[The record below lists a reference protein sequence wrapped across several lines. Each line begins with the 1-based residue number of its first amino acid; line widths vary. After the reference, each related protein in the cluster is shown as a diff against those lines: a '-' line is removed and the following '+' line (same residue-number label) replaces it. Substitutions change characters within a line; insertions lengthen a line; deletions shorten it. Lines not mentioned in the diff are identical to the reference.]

1 MPLLPSGPRR
11 PPRDRTARSPQTLE
25 AIADAMAF
33 TPLLHFHFGFGEDFA
48 LDVDSNAR
56 APLYVACGATAYLRY
71 GDHEPIE
78 MRHGDVALLPH
89 GGQHRVFTRADAAVL
104 SLEDV
109 FARERLRRGHAYAMA
124 IDGNDSVW
132 SGSFFWARDFLSH
145 AVMAALPP
153 VLHLRGDG
161 GAQEWL
167 QPLVAVM
174 RWMSDLRRGAGVGM
188 AEASNVL
195 IRHMVLAHLRGEAGS
210 TSPATSGPLRDERV
224 LKAVRAIHT
233 HPQDPWTVESLAAS
247 CHMGRTAFATRFQQ
261 QTGETPMRYLAR
273 WRVHLAA
280 RLLRDKRLTLD
291 QAAARVGYSTGPVLA
306 RAYKRIFGFAPGD
319 SGRPDR

>member
-1 MPLLPSGPRR
+1 MPLPSDSPRNQH
-11 PPRDRTARSPQTLE
+11 DRSARSPQTIE
-25 AIADAMAF
+25 AVADSMAF

-48 LDVDSNAR
+48 LDIDSSAR
-56 APLYVACGATAYLRY
+56 APLYVACGATASLRY
-71 GDHEPIE
+71 GDDEAIE
-78 MRHGDVALLPH
+78 MRHGDVALLPR
-89 GGQHRVFTRADAAVL
+89 GGRHRVYTRADAPVL

-109 FARERLRRGHAYAMA
+109 FAREKLRRGHAYAMT

-132 SGSFFWARDFLSH
+132 SGSFFWTRDFLSH
-145 AVMAALPP
+145 AAMAALPP

-161 GAQEWL
+161 GAHEWL
-167 QPLVAVM
+167 PPMVALM

-195 IRHMVLAHLRGEAGS
+195 IRHMVLAHLRSEAGS
-210 TSPATSGPLRDERV
+210 TSQPRPGPLRDERV

-233 HPQDPWTVESLAAS
+233 RPQDPWTVESLAAC

-280 RLLRDKRLTLD
+280 RLLRDQRLSLD
-291 QAAARVGYSTGPVLA
+291 QAAERVGYSTGPVLA
-306 RAYKRIFGFAPGD
+306 RAYRRIFGFAPGD
-319 SGRPDR
+319 SGRSGA